1 MSFSYLYYRSC
12 DYDTPLA
19 CCLGVR
25 TVGQCGGE
33 GRASVLRRASE
44 FLACHLT
51 CLSWPLHR
59 QLTVGF
65 RTNGGSPSV
74 EICDKAREDHTAST
88 RDKYLACLPRRRV
101 LQHALPQK
109 TRWLLLGRDAPT
121 GATTALLFPLCLALT
136 WPLHR
141 YLGPAES
148 ISMETAA
155 RTDRRST
162 SAMAAAVKAAAEG
175 RRGRRWEGRGGDDG
189 GQNGVNPD
197 EFEPLLYAQ
206 LALTSPSVEPDDCR
220 CSLSL
225 EWDVGG
231 RGGSEWDH
239 AHGCVPCTVFFRRR
253 GPACLGRV

>member
-1 MSFSYLYYRSC
+1 
-12 DYDTPLA
+12 
-19 CCLGVR
+19 
-25 TVGQCGGE
+25 
-33 GRASVLRRASE
+33 
-44 FLACHLT
+44 
-51 CLSWPLHR
+51 
-59 QLTVGF
+59 
-65 RTNGGSPSV
+65 
-74 EICDKAREDHTAST
+74 
-88 RDKYLACLPRRRV
+88 
-101 LQHALPQK
+101 
-109 TRWLLLGRDAPT
+109 
-121 GATTALLFPLCLALT
+121 
-136 WPLHR
+136 
-141 YLGPAES
+141 
-148 ISMETAA
+148 METAA

-189 GQNGVNPD
+189 GQNDGVNPD

-220 CSLSL
+220 CSLSV